1 MEKIR
6 KNYGITLVALVITIV
21 ILLILAGIA
30 IASLTGENGLI
41 TRAKQA
47 KEETEEAQRKEEEQL
62 AELEALATG
71 KDIPI
76 IQVDDKNPG
85 QLEQEDTNTLVIN
98 SIEDLVFF
106 SYDVANGNR
115 YENKTVKLGTNLD
128 FNSDK
133 SYVNA
138 NRTDFDKYGYN
149 GALKKALTSGTG
161 FSPIGELS
169 TTGTKYFCG
178 TFDGDNNAICSMYI
192 NIDTDESVIAG
203 LFSTCYGEVRN
214 LGLVNTNMTVQGLE
228 TVVGGIT
235 GRGYNN
241 IYNCYVTGNIKATG
255 SSWMP
260 VGGICGTF
268 FGNVIENSYNLASIK
283 CKNIKPEN
291 GNANI
296 TLGGIVGQIE
306 GEEVNI
312 NKCFNKG
319 NLTADG
325 GNNEIEIGGICGNY
339 TSTVDTMI
347 IKNSYNN
354 AKIVGK
360 TLNGTYNISGITT
373 LLPQQGKVINCY
385 NSGEI
390 VAEGNTESN
399 FFRVG
404 GIVAYQ
410 DLNSEVANVFN
421 IGGIKVDIQTSN
433 GNLLVGGIAGSTN
446 WSDTVKMNYAYN
458 TGKIELESAISQ
470 NIGSISGNLKLATLN
485 NCYYLKGTYDVAIG
499 NDDSIKGI
507 QELDSI
513 DEFPSVLEVVNGE
526 GVFKEDT
533 NNINNG
539 YPILQ
544 WQ

>member
-1 MEKIR
+1 M
-6 KNYGITLVALVITIV
+6 KNLKRETNGITLVALVITII
-21 ILLILAGIA
+21 ILLILAGIV
-30 IASLTGENGLI
+30 IAALTGENGLI
-41 TRAKQA
+41 TRAQEARTK
-47 KEETEEAQRKEEEQL
+47 TEEAQRKEEEQL

-71 KDIPI
+71 KDVPI

-85 QLEQEDTNTLVIN
+85 QLEQEDTNTMVIN

-133 SYVNA
+133 SYVDP
-138 NRTDFDKYGYN
+138 NRTNFGIYGYD
-149 GALKKALTSGTG
+149 GPLKQLLTTSIG
-161 FSPIGELS
+161 FDPIGENV
-169 TTGTKYFCG
+169 GENNFYG
-178 TFDGDNNAICSMYI
+178 TFDGDNKAICSLYI
-192 NIDTDESVIAG
+192 NMKSDAIARAG
-203 LFSTCYGEVRN
+203 LFSTSYGVIQN
-214 LGLVNTNMTVQGLE
+214 LGLVDVNISAESIIGG
-228 TVVGGIT
+228 VVAT
-235 GRGYNN
+235 SYNN
-241 IYNCYVTGNIKATG
+241 IYNCYVTGNINATG

-268 FGNVIENSYNLASIK
+268 FGNVIENSYNLASIE

-306 GEEVNI
+306 GEEVTI

-421 IGGIKVDIQTSN
+421 IGGIKVNIQTSN
-433 GNLLVGGIAGSTN
+433 GNLVVGGIAGNTN